1 MFKRLL
7 VKLALAVVVALALA
21 APVLAGGWA
30 VVTLDR
36 LPAQVV
42 AAEPVAIGFVVRQHG
57 RTPVSGL
64 EPQITSARADTG
76 QSFTVTA
83 EAEGEV
89 GHYAARLT
97 FPSAGTWRWSIDAFG
112 FGQPMPPL
120 AVQASPAPGN
130 AVAGAPPSLPIVIGV
145 AGLIG
150 AAGALLVALRAKA
163 RWAFALVFAGALIG
177 LTGFASATTGAAQP
191 PSPIAALSSTELG
204 QALFLAKGC
213 VVCHHHEAVREA
225 RKELDGFSIG
235 PNLTNLKADPDYLR
249 RWLKAPSAL
258 KPGTEMPT
266 LGLSDDEIEALV
278 AFLTRSVSW

>member
-1 MFKRLL
+1 MFQRLF
-7 VKLALAVVVALALA
+7 VKLALAAIVTLALA

-36 LPAQVV
+36 LPAQIV
-42 AAEPVAIGFVVRQHG
+42 AGEPVTIGFLVRQHG
-57 RTPVSGL
+57 RTPVGDL
-64 EPQITSARADTG
+64 EPQITAARADTG
-76 QSFTVTA
+76 QSFAVA
-83 EAEGEV
+83 AQAEGKV

-97 FPSAGTWRWSIDAFG
+97 FPSAGTWRWSIQAFG

-120 AVQASPAPGN
+120 AVQASTAPGN
-130 AVAGAPPSLPIVIGV
+130 PAAEAPPALPIALGV

-177 LTGFASATTGAAQP
+177 LTGFASAATGAAQP
-191 PSPIAALSSTELG
+191 PSPVAALSSTELG

-235 PNLTNLKADPDYLR
+235 PNLTNLQVDPDYLR
-249 RWLKAPSAL
+249 RWLKDPAAL

-266 LGLSDDEIEALV
+266 LCLSGDEIEALV
-278 AFLTRSVSW
+278 AFLTRSRSN